1 MFVVMRRAT
10 TVFLMTHAI
19 YTPNSRFSVP
29 DQSGFRFI
37 RTVSPDGRQMNSNK
51 ARLAYCQKY
60 QIGGY
65 RGS

>member
-10 TVFLMTHAI
+10 TMFLMTHI
-19 YTPNSRFSVP
+19 YTLDPRFSGP
-29 DQSGFRFI
+29 RQSGFRFI

-60 QIGGY
+60 QIGRY
-65 RGS
+65 RRS